1 MHYDTSITET
11 PFSDTPATRL
21 PLSNSM
27 LVFMCLPA
35 PLGWEAPGVTPA
47 SPQDTSV
54 GAQQEKFRDYGWHLH
69 FSAEA
74 VP

>member
-1 MHYDTSITET
+1 MNYDTSITET

-27 LVFMCLPA
+27 LVFMCLPV
-35 PLGWEAPGVTPA
+35 PLGWELPGV
-47 SPQDTSV
+47 SV
-54 GAQQEKFRDYGWHLH
+54 GVQQKFSDYGWHLH
-69 FSAEA
+69 FGAEA